1 MNTYFLS
8 RARQAVASIRRLS
21 LVLAIA
27 GDAAPST
34 ASGAP
39 STSGPYNTTAKLL
52 GMLTHSRVACFDVDA
67 FLAGDGVVMIGHPGK
82 EAIRCVGVGA
92 LY

>member
-1 MNTYFLS
+1 M
-8 RARQAVASIRRLS
+8 S
-21 LVLAIA
+21 LVFATA

-34 ASGAP
+34 ASGTP
-39 STSGPYNTTAKLL
+39 STSGPYNTTAKLM

-82 EAIRCVGVGA
+82 EATRCVGVGT